1 MMLEFSCHTISPGRA
16 EGEALL
22 SKDPILFYHTD
33 FPTGIFREPGHALEG
48 KCIAKKILIF
58 PGGKGSS
65 VVQADGMYKLDM
77 AKLAPAGL
85 IVSCLDTVLVSS
97 AIIMEV
103 PMVDD
108 VDPKFYE
115 TVQTGDQIRLDA
127 TNGKVYILR

>member
-1 MMLEFSCHTISPGRA
+1 
-16 EGEALL
+16 
-22 SKDPILFYHTD
+22 
-33 FPTGIFREPGHALEG
+33 
-48 KCIAKKILIF
+48 
-58 PGGKGSS
+58 
-65 VVQADGMYKLDM
+65 MYKLDM

-85 IVSCLDTVLVSS
+85 IVACLDTVLVSS